1 MVKKRTLS
9 VDLTRNWKI
18 YLMALPVLAYFIIFH
33 YVPMSGLVMSFQ
45 SFSPRL
51 GVFRSPWIGL
61 ENFKSFFESYYFGRL
76 LRNTFL
82 LSFYDLLV
90 GFPIAI
96 ILALMLNE
104 VRSRSF
110 KKTIQTVSYMPYFI
124 STVVVAGILIDFCK
138 TNGALNDIVTM
149 FGGERSNLLGDPAMF
164 RGIYVGSNVWQRMGY
179 NSIIYM
185 AALSSIDE
193 SLYEAAVIDGAGR
206 WRQTW
211 HVTLPGIASTIVIT
225 LILRIGAMM
234 NVGFEKVI
242 LLYSPATYETADI
255 ISSFTYRKG
264 LIEADYGY
272 STAVGMFN
280 SVINLALIL
289 GANALSKKYSETSLF

>member
-1 MVKKRTLS
+1 MNNKRTLA
-9 VDLTRNWKI
+9 VDLKRNWKI
-18 YLMALPVLAYFIIFH
+18 YLLALPVLAYFIIFH
-33 YVPMSGLVMSFQ
+33 YIPMGGLLMAFQ
-45 SFSPRL
+45 SYSPRL
-51 GVFRSPWIGL
+51 GIWGSKWVGF
-61 ENFKSFFESYYFGRL
+61 ENFQNFFDSYYFTRL
-76 LRNTFL
+76 VRNTFL
-82 LSFYDLLV
+82 ISFYDLLL

-104 VRSRSF
+104 VRSKPF

-149 FGGERSNLLGDPAMF
+149 FGGERMNLLGDPKLF
-164 RGIYVGSNVWQRMGY
+164 RPIYVGSNIWQRTGY

-185 AALSSIDE
+185 AALSSIDQT
-193 SLYEAAVIDGAGR
+193 LYEAATIDGANR

-225 LILRIGAMM
+225 LILRIGSIM

-242 LLYSPATYETADI
+242 LLYSPSTYETADI
-255 ISSFTYRKG
+255 ISSFVYRKG
-264 LIEADYGY
+264 IIEADYGY
-272 STAVGMFN
+272 STAIGMFN
-280 SVINLALIL
+280 SVINFVLII